1 MTVQGLV
8 LLGVGCAAVAED
20 IARRRISNWTS
31 GLAMVSGV
39 VLRSW
44 QQGWHG
50 AMVAGLGA
58 ALGFA
63 VFLIFYLCNGMG
75 AGDVKLMAG
84 CGSLLGPGAIFC
96 AAWIAAVA
104 GGLMAGVYAAVLAV
118 RARRRPGEQSSGES
132 ARADA
137 IPYAPAIVAGVW
149 LAELA
154 LG

>member
-8 LLGVGCAAVAED
+8 LLAVGCAAVAED

-31 GLAMVSGV
+31 GAALVSGI
-39 VLRSW
+39 LLHCW
-44 QQGWHG
+44 QQGWRG
-50 AMVAGLGA
+50 AVAAVLGA

-75 AGDVKLMAG
+75 GGDVKLMAG

-104 GGLMAGVYAAVLAV
+104 GGLMAAAYAGVLAV
-118 RARRRPGEQSSGES
+118 RAQRGTGARSGAAE
-132 ARADA
+132 A